1 MPIDPRR
8 PRALPMIRTV
18 VFSLLAVESA
28 LCLLLQRRRRDYP
41 ITAAAMLAAA
51 LLYGALSAIRYAYGA
66 WAYHDAVGSSRWIP
80 MVITAAICI
89 ESVILMSRT
98 IPGARKFAIA
108 TSILFAGA
116 SAIIAAIGTSV
127 TTPGGAPGFT
137 AAQGWSMGCV
147 VYLMV
152 NYWLYT
158 RHGALPAVV
167 RIHAYGAMLAMA
179 ANATAMVM
187 MGEGRGI
194 YWAEATGLVLQR
206 AGSIAALA
214 LWQRRP

>member
-1 MPIDPRR
+1 
-8 PRALPMIRTV
+8 MIRTV
-18 VFSLLAVESA
+18 VFSLLAVEST

-66 WAYHDAVGSSRWIP
+66 WAYHDAVGSSRWIT

-89 ESVILMSRT
+89 ESVILMART

-108 TSILFAGA
+108 TSIIFAGA
-116 SAIIAAIGTSV
+116 SVVVAAISASITA
-127 TTPGGAPGFT
+127 PGGAPGYM

-147 VYLMV
+147 VYLMA

-158 RHGALPAVV
+158 RRGALPAMV
-167 RIHAYGAMLAMA
+167 RIHAYGAMVTMA

-187 MGEGRGI
+187 MSEGRGV
-194 YWAEATGLVLQR
+194 YVAEAAGLVLQR
-206 AGSIAALA
+206 VGPIAAL
-214 LWQRRP
+214 LTWQRRP